1 MPTCLSPLHRDPSPW
16 RVVLEKLG
24 AACQPSLAANAR
36 TSAAAILDIGGTG
49 RAMSLGCKTHEWLAG
64 QGRANCKESRI
75 CSDGSDDFGTA
86 RLFRAL
92 LVESVAPPAVAL
104 YEAQVD
110 GGFSSPGPR
119 GVSLDPDSPVHAK
132 EAEKESK

>member
-16 RVVLEKLG
+16 RAVLEKLG

-64 QGRANCKESRI
+64 QGRAKCKEVEFAATGPTILGQR
-75 CSDGSDDFGTA
+75 DFFVHCLLNRW
-86 RLFRAL
+86 RLQ
-92 LVESVAPPAVAL
+92 PWL
-104 YEAQVD
+104 YM
-110 GGFSSPGPR
+110 R
-119 GVSLDPDSPVHAK
+119 RR
-132 EAEKESK
+132 